1 MNTPAAQAQRVPSK
15 SNTQVSYH
23 NSTRSEPLA
32 GSEASTG
39 TADPDDG
46 LCLRCVCGGHT
57 IWHFGQRFGGRGE
70 RIEAPSRLVRH
81 MHKGH
86 RHPHRH
92 HYTPPEH
99 CQHLFVKP

>member
-46 LCLRCVCGGHT
+46 LCLRCVCG
-57 IWHFGQRFGGRGE
+57 W
-70 RIEAPSRLVRH
+70 
-81 MHKGH
+81 
-86 RHPHRH
+86 PHDLAFW
-92 HYTPPEH
+92 TA
-99 CQHLFVKP
+99 LWG